1 MYVCICNSVTD
12 KQIHQAVAGG
22 VESFLELQFE
32 TGVAT
37 CCGKCESCAKDVM
50 SDALCTKS
58 SSIAWFPNPGLALQA
73 A

>member
-12 KQIHQAVAGG
+12 KQIRQAVAGG
-22 VESFLELQFE
+22 VDSFLELQFE

-37 CCGKCESCAKDVM
+37 CCGKCESCAKEVM
-50 SDALCTKS
+50 AEALCAKS
-58 SSIAWFPNPGLALQA
+58 SSVAWFPNQGLALQA